1 MKDGSFSQLLTGRLN
16 FYLGNLRLI
25 CALTVANIHQE
36 MQADAKE
43 NG

>member
-1 MKDGSFSQLLTGRLN
+1 MKQQYMELT
-16 FYLGNLRLI
+16 LGNLRLI
-25 CALTVANIHQE
+25 CALTDAKIHQK